1 MPHSTVRRQKSAARK
16 SAGEARETKAAGKT
30 DEIIGDAA
38 AFIRKKLP
46 LRNREKPIIF

>member
-1 MPHSTVRRQKSAARK
+1 MPHSTVRRQRICRPEKRR
-16 SAGEARETKAAGKT
+16 EARETKAAGKT